1 MSPDQQNS
9 VAPRTWAGPTKFDLA
24 NRWEIRWSRI
34 IPLLGHTAAAWV
46 FAVSWCSRLLWW
58 MSVVWNPARHFLCR
72 TWRFRRTMI
81 SSKNKNRVVLPS
93 RPEPPSMDQILE
105 DIQRAASDDPVFSIL
120 DQKEPGEQEE
130 LCSFMVMKQS
140 SSIITVP
147 SYWYTP
153 ALVVTQHAESAGCP
167 RCFQAG
173 SDVLW
178 LCCAPRTGPMCWQRG
193 GAALPTVSEVSDPE
207 WATGGGPGRSS
218 AAEGGATSSR
228 GGVTERGGPGQRS
241 NSVKLSSRCEMTVSW
256 PPTSMFQQSMVSG
269 DVNKWLFLFVVFGS
283 FICDVQPLMTN
294 QSDRLLSNLPR
305 LFFSLF
311 VPEKVKTTWKWQ
323 NNKILLQTNNLYF
336 CLIFVNIFKK

>member
-1 MSPDQQNS
+1 
-9 VAPRTWAGPTKFDLA
+9 
-24 NRWEIRWSRI
+24 
-34 IPLLGHTAAAWV
+34 
-46 FAVSWCSRLLWW
+46 

-72 TWRFRRTMI
+72 TWRFCRTM

-120 DQKEPGEQEE
+120 DQKGPGEQEE
-130 LCSFMVMKQS
+130 LCSFMVMKPS

-153 ALVVTQHAESAGCP
+153 VLVVTQHAESAGCP

-178 LCCAPRTGPMCWQRG
+178 LCCAPRTGPTCWQRG

-241 NSVKLSSRCEMTVSW
+241 NSVKLSSRCEMSVSW
-256 PPTSMFQQSMVSG
+256 PLTSMFQQSMVSG
-269 DVNKWLFLFVVFGS
+269 DMNKWLFLFVVFGS
-283 FICDVQPLMTN
+283 SISDFQPLMTN

-305 LFFSLF
+305 LLFSLF
-311 VPEKVKTTWKWQ
+311 VPEKVKTTWKGHYSI
-323 NNKILLQTNNLYF
+323 KILLQTSIF
-336 CLIFVNIFKK
+336 IFVWFLSTFLKSN